1 MTTVTPQPV
10 QPPQPGQP
18 AQTPK
23 SSGCWKALFIGCGVI
38 VILGAIACAIMV
50 FFVFGVIRS
59 TSVYKNAHDKAIND
73 PRVIA
78 ALGSPVATG
87 FWVSG
92 SVHEANGSGVATFKF
107 PISGPK
113 GKATVSVDA
122 TLENGSWVYQ
132 RLIVHPDSGPDID
145 VLQP

>member
-10 QPPQPGQP
+10 QPGQQP
-18 AQTPK
+18 APK

-38 VILGAIACAIMV
+38 VILGAIVCAILV

-59 TSVYKNAHDKAIND
+59 TDVYKNARDKAIND

-78 ALGSPVATG
+78 ALGSPVETG
-87 FWVSG
+87 FWVTG
-92 SVHEANGSGVATFKF
+92 SVHQGNGTGVATFKF

-113 GKATVSVDA
+113 GKATVSADA
-122 TLENGSWVYQ
+122 TLENASWVYQ

-145 VLQP
+145 ILRP